1 MVFIRSARK
10 NGRSAFCV
18 NKGLPISIEPF
29 TAYSHSKIGPSA
41 ISAAIRSPGANVLL
55 NPFIYYVAIL
65 IKTFDWG
72 GIIASSKYISP
83 KESSSIIKIDI
94 TPIVL

>member
-1 MVFIRSARK
+1 MVFIRFARK

-55 NPFIYYVAIL
+55 NPFIYITWPSLSKLL
-65 IKTFDWG
+65 IG
-72 GIIASSKYISP
+72 AG
-83 KESSSIIKIDI
+83 
-94 TPIVL
+94 L